1 MGDEVIL
8 HTLSSKGPWL
18 GGILLFF
25 ISIAFIA
32 VPLFKGP
39 VERSNDGNSATSVA
53 HRHTHW
59 FPIDQVGKTSTVQH
73 ISTKATRNGSS
84 NLNSQ
89 EKQTLVRASLHRHD
103 NPNSTLSREGNLP
116 IPAWKKIINPREFLT
131 VEVTRLVESG
141 TRGIPNFIHLY
152 HVVEAEFI
160 QKKVSDGMATDM
172 SALLPGPLA
181 DITNAMF
188 QTKGDHALN
197 NFPVFER
204 IARLDGVFAVKTG
217 LSQRVF

>member
-1 MGDEVIL
+1 VIL

-18 GGILLFF
+18 GGMLLFF

-32 VPLFKGP
+32 VPLLKGP
-39 VERSNDGNSATSVA
+39 VERSNDGNSATNVA
-53 HRHTHW
+53 Y
-59 FPIDQVGKTSTVQH
+59 
-73 ISTKATRNGSS
+73 
-84 NLNSQ
+84 
-89 EKQTLVRASLHRHD
+89 RHD

-116 IPAWKKIINPREFLT
+116 IPVWKKIPLWKKIINPREFLT
-131 VEVTRLVESG
+131 VEVTRLIESG

-160 QKKVSDGMATDM
+160 QKKISDGMATDM

-204 IARLDGVFAVKTG
+204 IARLDGFFAVKPG
-217 LSQRVF
+217 LSQKVF